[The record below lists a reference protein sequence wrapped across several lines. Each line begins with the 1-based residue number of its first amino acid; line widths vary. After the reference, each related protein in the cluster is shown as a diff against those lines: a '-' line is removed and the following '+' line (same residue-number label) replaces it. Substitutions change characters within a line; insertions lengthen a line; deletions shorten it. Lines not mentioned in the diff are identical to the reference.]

1 MKLPIMLRS
10 THEAEL
16 VRATNIITEKN
27 RVIAVKKDE
36 LAVERK
42 INATTREKVNKLQV
56 ENSALKSNLEELELK
71 FKELDQANEE
81 LETKLKEL
89 DQANIELINL
99 FNDANRKNWCNNESS
114 RQLKKLAKEILEA
127 DKINKTYLAS
137 YINDISKY
145 VGGGIPREIKIIDE
159 DIKE

>member
-42 INATTREKVNKLQV
+42 INATTREKVNKLQ
-56 ENSALKSNLEELELK
+56 
-71 FKELDQANEE
+71 
-81 LETKLKEL
+81 
-89 DQANIELINL
+89 
-99 FNDANRKNWCNNESS
+99 
-114 RQLKKLAKEILEA
+114 
-127 DKINKTYLAS
+127 
-137 YINDISKY
+137 
-145 VGGGIPREIKIIDE
+145 
-159 DIKE
+159 